1 MSVEIQEKLPSR
13 EEIPSEFKW
22 RLEDIYASNELWE
35 QDFQKLQQ
43 LIDGIQAYK
52 GRLGESA
59 QVLLEALQFEE
70 SLMQLNEKLYTYARM
85 RCDED
90 NTNPTYQALADRAE
104 TLSAKAQ
111 AAVSFIVPEILAL
124 PEGTLNVFRQAEPG
138 LELYGFAFDEIM
150 RRKDH
155 TLSVDEEKLLAQVAE
170 LAEAPANI
178 FKMINNADI
187 TFEAIEGEQG
197 TKVEVTH
204 GRYIRLMESKD
215 RRVRRAA
222 FISMYR
228 SYRNLKNTL
237 AATIS
242 ANVKRNI
249 FYARVRKYAS
259 ALQAA
264 LFEDNINPE
273 VYDNLITT
281 VRQNNAAMHRYVKLR
296 RKMLGLDE
304 LHMYDL
310 YVPLVAD
317 VEWVITYEEAVEI
330 VKKALAPLGSDYGA
344 VLARGLSDGW
354 VDVYENKGK
363 TSGAYSWGPYGSH
376 PYILLNYQNNL
387 NNLFTLAH
395 ELGHAMHSYYA
406 YQEQPYTYAHYK
418 IFTAEVAST
427 VNECL
432 LMNYLLKTVT
442 DPNKKQ
448 YLLNYYLEQF
458 RSTVFRQT
466 MFAEFEKLI
475 HARAEEGEA
484 LTPELLSGLYHQLN
498 VDYYGPEIV
507 VDPEIDWEWARI
519 PHFYS
524 SFYVYKYA
532 TGFSAAVSLSEQ
544 ILQEGD
550 PAVARYL
557 NFLKS
562 GGLGYPLDQLKQA
575 GVDLSTPRPVQEGL
589 KLFASL
595 LGQMEEL
602 AGLKSESV

>member
-1 MSVEIQEKLPSR
+1 VEIQEKLPSR
-13 EEIPSEFKW
+13 EEIPSKFKW
-22 RLEDIYASNELWE
+22 RLEDIYASDALWE
-35 QDFQKLQQ
+35 QDFQKLQHQ
-43 LIDGIQAYK
+43 IDGIQAYK

-70 SLMQLNEKLYTYARM
+70 NLLQLNEKLYAYARM
-85 RCDED
+85 RRDED
-90 NTNPTYQALADRAE
+90 NTNSTYQALTDRAE
-104 TLSAKAQ
+104 SLSARAH
-111 AAVSFIVPEILAL
+111 AAVSFIMPEILAL
-124 PEGTLNVFRQAEPG
+124 PEGTLSVFRQAEPG

-150 RRKDH
+150 RRKEH

-170 LAEAPANI
+170 VAEAPANI
-178 FKMINNADI
+178 FKMLNNADI

-204 GRYIRLMESKD
+204 GRYIRLMESRD

-222 FISMYR
+222 FNSMYR

-237 AATIS
+237 AAAIS

-249 FYARVRKYAS
+249 FYARVRKYSS

-264 LFEDNINPE
+264 LFGDNINPE
-273 VYDNLITT
+273 VYDNLIAT

-296 RKMLGLDE
+296 RNMLGLDE

-310 YVPLVAD
+310 YTPLVKD
-317 VEWVITYEEAVEI
+317 VEWVITYEEAVET
-330 VKKALAPLGSDYGA
+330 VKKALAPLGADYGT
-344 VLARGLSDGW
+344 VLARGLSGGW

-442 DPNKKQ
+442 DPDKKQ
-448 YLLNYYLEQF
+448 YLLNHYLEQF
-458 RSTVFRQT
+458 RGTVFRQT

-475 HARAEEGEA
+475 HARAEEGDA

-519 PHFYS
+519 PHFYR

-544 ILQEGD
+544 ILQEGE

-562 GGLGYPLDQLKQA
+562 GGLG
-575 GVDLSTPRPVQEGL
+575 
-589 KLFASL
+589 
-595 LGQMEEL
+595 
-602 AGLKSESV
+602 

>member
-1 MSVEIQEKLPSR
+1 MEIQEKLPSR
-13 EEIPSEFKW
+13 EEIPSKFKW
-22 RLEDIYASNELWE
+22 RLEDIYASDALWE
-35 QDFQKLQQ
+35 QDFQKLQHQ
-43 LIDGIQAYK
+43 IDGIQAYK

-70 SLMQLNEKLYTYARM
+70 NLLQLNEKLYAYARM
-85 RCDED
+85 RRDED
-90 NTNPTYQALADRAE
+90 NTNSTYQALTDRAE
-104 TLSAKAQ
+104 SLSARAH
-111 AAVSFIVPEILAL
+111 AAVSFIMPEILAL
-124 PEGTLNVFRQAEPG
+124 PEGTLSVFRQAEPG

-150 RRKDH
+150 RRKEH

-170 LAEAPANI
+170 VAEAPANI
-178 FKMINNADI
+178 FKMLNNADI

-204 GRYIRLMESKD
+204 GRYIRLMESRD

-222 FISMYR
+222 FNSMYR

-237 AATIS
+237 AAAIS

-249 FYARVRKYAS
+249 FYARVRKYSS

-264 LFEDNINPE
+264 LFGDNINPE
-273 VYDNLITT
+273 VYDNLIAT

-296 RKMLGLDE
+296 RNMLGLDE

-310 YVPLVAD
+310 YTPLVKD
-317 VEWVITYEEAVEI
+317 VEWVITYEEAVET
-330 VKKALAPLGSDYGA
+330 VKKALAPLGADYCT
-344 VLARGLSDGW
+344 VLARGLSGGW

-442 DPNKKQ
+442 DPDKKQ
-448 YLLNYYLEQF
+448 YLLNHYLEQF
-458 RSTVFRQT
+458 RGTVFRQT

-475 HARAEEGEA
+475 HARAEEGDA

-519 PHFYS
+519 PHFYR

-544 ILQEGD
+544 ILQEGE

-589 KLFASL
+589 KLFAAL
-595 LGQMEEL
+595 LGQMGEL
-602 AGLKSESV
+602 AGIKS

>member
-1 MSVEIQEKLPSR
+1 VEIQEKLPSR
-13 EEIPSEFKW
+13 EEIPSKFKW
-22 RLEDIYASNELWE
+22 RLEDIYASDALWE
-35 QDFQKLQQ
+35 QDFQKLQHQ
-43 LIDGIQAYK
+43 IDGIQAYK

-70 SLMQLNEKLYTYARM
+70 NLLQLNEKLYAYARM
-85 RCDED
+85 RRDED
-90 NTNPTYQALADRAE
+90 NTNSTYQALTDRAE
-104 TLSAKAQ
+104 SLSARAH
-111 AAVSFIVPEILAL
+111 AAVSFIMPEILAL
-124 PEGTLNVFRQAEPG
+124 PEGTLSVFRQAEPG

-150 RRKDH
+150 RRKEH

-170 LAEAPANI
+170 VAEAPANI
-178 FKMINNADI
+178 FKMLNNADI

-204 GRYIRLMESKD
+204 GRYIRLMESRD

-222 FISMYR
+222 FNSMYR

-237 AATIS
+237 AAAIS

-249 FYARVRKYAS
+249 FYARVRKYSS

-264 LFEDNINPE
+264 LFGDNINPE
-273 VYDNLITT
+273 VYDNLIAT

-296 RKMLGLDE
+296 RNMLGLDE

-310 YVPLVAD
+310 YTPLVKD
-317 VEWVITYEEAVEI
+317 VEWVITYEEAVET
-330 VKKALAPLGSDYGA
+330 VKKALAPLGADYCT
-344 VLARGLSDGW
+344 VLARGLSGGW

-442 DPNKKQ
+442 DPDKKQ
-448 YLLNYYLEQF
+448 YLLNHYLEQF
-458 RSTVFRQT
+458 RGTVFRQT

-475 HARAEEGEA
+475 HARAEEGDA

-519 PHFYS
+519 PHFYR

-544 ILQEGD
+544 ILQEGE

-589 KLFASL
+589 KLFAAL
-595 LGQMEEL
+595 LGQMGEL
-602 AGLKSESV
+602 AGIKS

>member
-1 MSVEIQEKLPSR
+1 MEIQEKLPSR
-13 EEIPSEFKW
+13 EEIPSKFKW
-22 RLEDIYASNELWE
+22 RLEDIYASDALWE
-35 QDFQKLQQ
+35 QDFQKLQHQ
-43 LIDGIQAYK
+43 IDGIQAYK

-70 SLMQLNEKLYTYARM
+70 NLLQLNEKLYAYARM
-85 RCDED
+85 RRDED
-90 NTNPTYQALADRAE
+90 NTNSTYQALTDRAE
-104 TLSAKAQ
+104 SLSARAH
-111 AAVSFIVPEILAL
+111 AAVSFIMPEILAL
-124 PEGTLNVFRQAEPG
+124 PEGTLSVFRQAEPG

-150 RRKDH
+150 RRKEH

-170 LAEAPANI
+170 VAEAPANI
-178 FKMINNADI
+178 FKMLNNADI

-204 GRYIRLMESKD
+204 GRYIRLMESRD

-222 FISMYR
+222 FNSMYR

-237 AATIS
+237 AAAIS

-249 FYARVRKYAS
+249 FYARVRKYSS

-264 LFEDNINPE
+264 LFGDNINPE
-273 VYDNLITT
+273 VYDNLIAT

-296 RKMLGLDE
+296 RNMLGLDE

-310 YVPLVAD
+310 YTPLVKD
-317 VEWVITYEEAVEI
+317 VEWVITYEEAVET
-330 VKKALAPLGSDYGA
+330 VKKALAPLGADYGT
-344 VLARGLSDGW
+344 VLARGLSGGW

-442 DPNKKQ
+442 DPDKKQ
-448 YLLNYYLEQF
+448 YLLNHYLEQF
-458 RSTVFRQT
+458 RGTVFRQT

-475 HARAEEGEA
+475 HARAEEGDA

-519 PHFYS
+519 PHFYR

-544 ILQEGD
+544 ILQEGE

-575 GVDLSTPRPVQEGL
+575 GLNQPNHVDLPEWINTLSYG
-589 KLFASL
+589 
-595 LGQMEEL
+595 
-602 AGLKSESV
+602 

>member
-1 MSVEIQEKLPSR
+1 MEIQEKLPSR
-13 EEIPSEFKW
+13 EEIPSKFKW
-22 RLEDIYASNELWE
+22 RLEDIYASDALWE
-35 QDFQKLQQ
+35 QDFQKLQHQ
-43 LIDGIQAYK
+43 IDGIQAYK

-70 SLMQLNEKLYTYARM
+70 NLLQLNEKLYAYARM
-85 RCDED
+85 RRDED
-90 NTNPTYQALADRAE
+90 NTNSTYQALTDRAE
-104 TLSAKAQ
+104 SLSARAH
-111 AAVSFIVPEILAL
+111 AAVSFIMPEILAL
-124 PEGTLNVFRQAEPG
+124 PEGTLSVFRQAEPG

-150 RRKDH
+150 RRKEH

-170 LAEAPANI
+170 VAEAPANI
-178 FKMINNADI
+178 FKMLNNADI

-204 GRYIRLMESKD
+204 GRYIRLMESRD

-222 FISMYR
+222 FNSMYR

-237 AATIS
+237 AAAIS

-249 FYARVRKYAS
+249 FYARVRKYSS

-264 LFEDNINPE
+264 LFGDNINPE
-273 VYDNLITT
+273 VYDNLIAT

-296 RKMLGLDE
+296 RNMLGLDE

-310 YVPLVAD
+310 YTPLVKD
-317 VEWVITYEEAVEI
+317 VEWVITYEEAVET
-330 VKKALAPLGSDYGA
+330 VKKALAPLGADYGT
-344 VLARGLSDGW
+344 VLARGLSGGW

-442 DPNKKQ
+442 DPDKKQ
-448 YLLNYYLEQF
+448 YLLNHYLEQF
-458 RSTVFRQT
+458 RGTVFRQT

-475 HARAEEGEA
+475 HARAEEGDA

-519 PHFYS
+519 PHFYR

-544 ILQEGD
+544 ILQEGE

-589 KLFASL
+589 KLFAAL
-595 LGQMEEL
+595 LGQMGEL
-602 AGLKSESV
+602 AGIKS

>member
-1 MSVEIQEKLPSR
+1 VEIQEKLPSR
-13 EEIPSEFKW
+13 EEIPSKFKW
-22 RLEDIYASNELWE
+22 RLEDIYASDALWE
-35 QDFQKLQQ
+35 QDFQKLQHQ
-43 LIDGIQAYK
+43 IDGIQAYK

-70 SLMQLNEKLYTYARM
+70 NLLQLNEKLYAYARM
-85 RCDED
+85 RRDED
-90 NTNPTYQALADRAE
+90 NTNSTYQALTDRAE
-104 TLSAKAQ
+104 SLSARAH
-111 AAVSFIVPEILAL
+111 AAVSFIMPEILAL
-124 PEGTLNVFRQAEPG
+124 PEGTLSVFRQAEPG

-150 RRKDH
+150 RRKEH

-170 LAEAPANI
+170 VAEAPANI
-178 FKMINNADI
+178 FKMLNNADI

-204 GRYIRLMESKD
+204 GRYIRLMESRD

-222 FISMYR
+222 FNSMYR

-237 AATIS
+237 AAAIS

-249 FYARVRKYAS
+249 FYARVRKYSS

-264 LFEDNINPE
+264 LFGDNINPE
-273 VYDNLITT
+273 VYDNLIAT

-296 RKMLGLDE
+296 RNMLGLDE

-310 YVPLVAD
+310 YTPLVKD
-317 VEWVITYEEAVEI
+317 VEWVITYEEAVET
-330 VKKALAPLGSDYGA
+330 VKKALAPLGADYGT
-344 VLARGLSDGW
+344 VLARGLSGGW

-442 DPNKKQ
+442 DPDKKQ
-448 YLLNYYLEQF
+448 YLLNHYLEQF
-458 RSTVFRQT
+458 RGTVFRQT

-475 HARAEEGEA
+475 HARAEEGDA

-519 PHFYS
+519 PHFYR

-544 ILQEGD
+544 ILQEGE

-589 KLFASL
+589 KLFAAL
-595 LGQMEEL
+595 LGQMGEL
-602 AGLKSESV
+602 AGIKS